1 MCNCFKGKR
10 HTLLLFYCLKTGQRG
25 ERLFSVNK
33 EQLLP
38 SAAGPMGKQ
47 LQLRDLHVGVVA
59 GFHLRT
65 D

>member
-10 HTLLLFYCLKTGQRG
+10 HTLLVFYCLKTG

-33 EQLLP
+33 EQLLLP

-47 LQLRDLHVGVVA
+47 VQLRDLQVGVVA
-59 GFHLRT
+59 GFHLGT